1 MKHMGVDNVIIEKI
15 ILDAE
20 VGVDVL
26 KTDRVVVIILS
37 YRLFALFS
45 KVCYNILADRKV
57 KKLME
62 VNNED

>member
-1 MKHMGVDNVIIEKI
+1 MGVDNVIIEKI
-15 ILDAE
+15 ILNAE

-26 KTDRVVVIILS
+26 KTDRVVFIVFFLS